1 MCRQSFD
8 KKIKFDSKIL
18 EVSKFKLDFF
28 IDFSAE
34 TLSVNKITFEK
45 FIQAVLRE
53 AGSSG
58 MGLSLR
64 LHNRYLVCILLVKV
78 S

>member
-34 TLSVNKITFEK
+34 TLSVNKIIFEK
-45 FIQAVLRE
+45 FYRKPGRVVWA
-53 AGSSG
+53 
-58 MGLSLR
+58 
-64 LHNRYLVCILLVKV
+64 
-78 S
+78 